1 MLRPDR
7 TLTHWGANRQTKT
20 AFAIRSL
27 GLSKISISQ
36 NYPYCK
42 RKSQIVGKLG
52 TVVSEKSL
60 ENLKKGR
67 AKGVKRKSTK
77 AEGGQTWRDLILE
90 YGNTAAPAEL
100 AAPLGGTAT
109 WKQVVVA
116 AAYRHAAAGNAP
128 ILKELMQRSEPQPLT
143 HLDLS
148 KLNAEQ
154 LERIANGE
162 DPAIVLATSSASGV
176 GT

>member
-1 MLRPDR
+1 MVSDKSKSNLRRGNP
-7 TLTHWGANRQTKT
+7 GNRGNK
-20 AFAIRSL
+20 
-27 GLSKISISQ
+27 
-36 NYPYCK
+36 N
-42 RKSQIVGKLG
+42 
-52 TVVSEKSL
+52 
-60 ENLKKGR
+60 GR
-67 AKGVKRKSTK
+67 QGVTW
-77 AEGGQTWRDLILE
+77 AELITE

-162 DPAIVLATSSASGV
+162 DPAIVLATSGAGGV